1 MKRLSLIISYAA
13 AIAVL
18 TASVFAQVFKP
29 IDPTKRADNVNGKD
43 LQFGSAE
50 FKTVTPDTREM
61 SGASVSDKMAE
72 LKGDVELTKLK
83 LQTLDLGNA
92 TKTNVLLYKNFT
104 AKRVAVTD
112 NVRPDKDLDDV
123 RQAKAPISQ
132 RQIHPFMPGG
142 EEELKKQLSKPPLSE
157 R

>member
-1 MKRLSLIISYAA
+1 MKQWGRIFVGVALLGLWAA
-13 AIAVL
+13 AAP
-18 TASVFAQVFKP
+18 AQVFHP
-29 IDPTKRADNVNGKD
+29 VDPTKRADDVNGKD
-43 LQFGSAE
+43 LQFGTAE
-50 FKTVTPDTREM
+50 FKTVTLGTREM
-61 SGASVSDKMAE
+61 SGASVSDKIVE

-83 LQTLDLGNA
+83 LQTLDLGNT

-132 RQIHPFMPGG
+132 RQIRPFMPGG
-142 EEELKKQLSKPPLSE
+142 EEELKKQLGKPPLSE